1 MPAPAG
7 SASDPHERLRDDPAL
22 APLVDEYGALAL
34 DPADDPFRRLVQSIV
49 SQQVSTASATAIR
62 ERLYDRFEVTPA
74 AMADADPDALRAVG
88 LSSQKAEYVRHVAD
102 AFLEGDYSVAAF
114 EGVAD
119 DAVIDELTEIHGVGV
134 WTAKMYLMF
143 GLGRED
149 VFPVEDLG
157 VRNGMERV
165 HDEELSRT
173 EMVERA
179 ARWRP
184 YRSYASLY
192 LWRAVD

>member
-1 MPAPAG
+1 MPASDA
-7 SASDPHERLRDDPAL
+7 SESDPHERLRDDPAL
-22 APLVDEYGALAL
+22 ASLVDEYGALTL

-49 SQQVSTASATAIR
+49 SQQVSTASAAAIR
-62 ERLYDRFEVTPA
+62 ERLYDRFEVTPE
-74 AMADADPDALRAVG
+74 AMADADPDALREVG
-88 LSSQKAEYVRHVAD
+88 LSNQKAEYVRHVAD

-114 EGVAD
+114 DGVDD
-119 DAVIDELTEIHGVGV
+119 DAVIDELTDIHGVGV

-157 VRNGMERV
+157 IRNGMERV
-165 HDEELSRT
+165 HGAELTRA

-179 ARWRP
+179 ATWRP